1 MRSLLTKG
9 ICLALALSAAG
20 TAQAGKKESHDDKL
34 TGITIFAQKESQG
47 SQ

>member
-20 TAQAGKKESHDDKL
+20 TALAAQKESHDGLVMKSVKRCCTPLL
-34 TGITIFAQKESQG
+34 TG
-47 SQ
+47 

>member
-20 TAQAGKKESHDDKL
+20 TALAAQKESHDDKL
-34 TGITIFAQKESQG
+34 NGITIFA
-47 SQ
+47 